1 MVLCDFP
8 CGPNGDP
15 LLWYCVTSR
24 VDLRRP
30 SVMVLCDLTCGPNG
44 DPLLWYC
51 VTSHV
56 DLMET
61 PCYGTV

>member
-1 MVLCDFP
+1 MVLCDLT

-15 LLWYCVTSR
+15 L
-24 VDLRRP
+24 
-30 SVMVLCDLTCGPNG
+30 MVLCDLTCGPNG

-51 VTSHV
+51 VTSRV

-61 PCYGTV
+61 LCYGTV

>member
-1 MVLCDFP
+1 
-8 CGPNGDP
+8 
-15 LLWYCVTSR
+15 
-24 VDLRRP
+24 
-30 SVMVLCDLTCGPNG
+30 MVLCDLTCGPNGDPLMVLCDLTCVPNG

-61 PCYGTV
+61 LCYGTV